1 MMAPTARLFFAIWP
15 DAAARA
21 RLYAHAQA
29 LHKDCGG
36 RPMRRDN
43 LHLTLVFLGTVPR
56 TQIAHIEA
64 VAARCGGPRFEL
76 ALDTTGYWRHNRIV
90 WAAPAVVPAPLRGLV
105 VSLESGLAA
114 SGCTFDRRPYAP
126 HLTLIRNAREP
137 RPLPAFE
144 LAWPVAEFTLVESTR
159 YERGARYDAIAR
171 WPLGGGAAVSAA
183 R

>member
-36 RPMRRDN
+36 RVTRRDN
-43 LHLTLVFLGTVPR
+43 LHLTLVFLGSVAR
-56 TQIAHIEA
+56 AQIAQIEA
-64 VAARCGGPRFEL
+64 AAARCDGPCFEF

-90 WAAPAVVPAPLRGLV
+90 WAAPAAVPAPLRGLV
-105 VSLESGLAA
+105 ASLESGLAA
-114 SGCTFDRRPYAP
+114 SGCTLDRRPYEP

-137 RPLPAFE
+137 RLPPALE
-144 LAWPVAEFTLVESTR
+144 LAWPVTEFTLVESTR
-159 YERGARYDAIAR
+159 DAHGARYDVIAR
-171 WPLGGGAAVSAA
+171 WPLAASS
-183 R
+183 